1 MSSAFAQSS
10 PGEELHPAAPDTTS
24 SAAENASGYYEELLH
39 TLERLQ
45 QESDRRSVALAGA
58 VHDLKTPLAVITG
71 FVNLLLKQK
80 LGVVSTRQS
89 QALKD
94 IAANCR
100 RLDDAI
106 AKLLF
111 HSANYSRQQTLDL
124 ELTDLNSCI
133 VQIRDMWTPV
143 MQQKNVHFHCT
154 PPQDV
159 LRFPFDRSKVQQVIS
174 NLLENALKFTPAEGT
189 VTVTA
194 KPHFWDRRS
203 SARQAVEVERRICE
217 SVRSNSACI
226 VVSDTGP
233 GIAPEYQQ
241 EIFEEFTSLS
251 RPGIAPGIGLGLTI
265 ARHLVEAHQG
275 KIWVESEAERGAK
288 FCFVLPFAPQ
298 RATASGDRR
307 SG

>member
-1 MSSAFAQSS
+1 MSTAFVHSGS
-10 PGEELHPAAPDTTS
+10 GEEHRLKVPEASPTT
-24 SAAENASGYYEELLH
+24 EGPSGYYEQLLH

-80 LGVVSTRQS
+80 LGMVSDRQQ

-94 IAANCR
+94 IASNCR

-106 AKLLF
+106 GKLLF
-111 HSANYSRQQTLDL
+111 HSANYARQQPLNC

-133 VQIRDMWTPV
+133 AQVRDMWTPI
-143 MQQKNVHFHCT
+143 MQQKGVNFQCT

-159 LRFPFDRSKVQQVIS
+159 LRFAFDRQKVQQVIS
-174 NLLENALKFTPAEGT
+174 NLLENALKFTPAGGA
-189 VTVTA
+189 VSVTA
-194 KPHFWDRRS
+194 EPHFWDRRGM
-203 SARQAVEVERRICE
+203 RETVPVERRICE
-217 SVRSNSACI
+217 SVRPNSAR
-226 VVSDTGP
+226 VVVADTGP
-233 GIAPEYQQ
+233 GIAPEYHQ
-241 EIFEEFTSLS
+241 EIFEEFTSLA

-265 ARHLVEAHQG
+265 ARDLIDAHQG
-275 KIWVESEAERGAK
+275 KIWVESQTGEGAK

-298 RATASGDRR
+298 RARSSG
-307 SG
+307 

>member
-1 MSSAFAQSS
+1 M
-10 PGEELHPAAPDTTS
+10 
-24 SAAENASGYYEELLH
+24 LH
-39 TLERLQ
+39 TLERIQ

-80 LGVVSTRQS
+80 LGTVSTRQS

-94 IAANCR
+94 IASNCR

-111 HSANYSRQQTLDL
+111 HSANYSRQQAPDL

-133 VQIRDMWTPV
+133 VQIRDMWTPL
-143 MQQKNVHFHCT
+143 MQQNHVHFTCT

-159 LRFPFDRSKVQQVIS
+159 LRFPFDRAKVQQVIS
-174 NLLENALKFTPAEGT
+174 NLLENALKFTPADGT
-189 VTVTA
+189 VSVTA
-194 KPHFWDRRS
+194 NPHFWDRRGVRDS
-203 SARQAVEVERRICE
+203 VDVERRICE
-217 SVRSNSACI
+217 SMRPNSACI
-226 VVSDTGP
+226 VVSDSGP
-233 GIAPEYQQ
+233 GIAPEYHQ

-275 KIWVESEAERGAK
+275 KIWVESEADKGAR
-288 FCFVLPFAPQ
+288 FCFVLPFAPR
-298 RATASGDRR
+298 RAPK
-307 SG
+307 